1 MATLQA
7 IHTLKDPSFSSW
19 QGQTN
24 VAYEYSYD
32 PTTNRTTVT
41 FSEGTFRYYGLR
53 NYGTTATA
61 DITVTATDSPDTT
74 ASAVMEFNGT
84 TNGGNSYKYATP
96 DPISVTVQHGSAAG
110 EKSVTISVSSMISV
124 YITAQG
130 GKEYVGAQASVT
142 VSTGSR
148 AGIIYFGDKIGVPYV
163 YLKGKWH
170 VGLIHAA
177 VAGLW
182 KLGTGHILLNP
193 SINVTYDDEG
203 NVYLSGVTATHDGNG
218 DVVMDGVTASDD
230 GNGNITIV

>member
-7 IHTLKDPSFSSW
+7 IHTLKDPSFSGW

-24 VAYEYSYD
+24 VDYECSYD
-32 PTTNRTTVT
+32 HITNRTTVT

-53 NYGTTATA
+53 NYVTTATA
-61 DITVTATDSPDTT
+61 DITVIATDNPEVS

-84 TNGGNSYKYATP
+84 TNGGNSYKDATP

-148 AGIIYFGDKIGVPYV
+148 AGIIYVGDKIGVPYV

-170 VGLIHAA
+170 VGVLHATD
-177 VAGLW
+177 AGLW
-182 KLGTGHILLNP
+182 KLGVGYIFLNR
-193 SINVTYDDEG
+193 SITVTYDDEG
-203 NVYLSGVTATHDGNG
+203 NVYLSGVTATHDGDGN
-218 DVVMDGVTASDD
+218 VVMGGATASDD
-230 GNGNITIV
+230 GNGNITIT